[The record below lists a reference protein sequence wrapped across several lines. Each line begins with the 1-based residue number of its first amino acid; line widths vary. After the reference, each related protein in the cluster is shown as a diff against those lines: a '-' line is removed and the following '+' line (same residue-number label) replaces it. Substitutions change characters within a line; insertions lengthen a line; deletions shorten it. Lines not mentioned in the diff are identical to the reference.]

1 MGIECLLISLL
12 TGMVLGLIIGM
23 SLARHEHHYH

>member
-1 MGIECLLISLL
+1 MLISLL

-23 SLARHEHHYH
+23 SLARHDIHYH